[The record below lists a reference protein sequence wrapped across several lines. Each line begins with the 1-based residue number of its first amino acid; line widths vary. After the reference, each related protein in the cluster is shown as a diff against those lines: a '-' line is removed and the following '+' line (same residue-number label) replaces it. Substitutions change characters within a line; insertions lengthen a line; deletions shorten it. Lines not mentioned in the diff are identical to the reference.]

1 MNKIPYQINLSAH
14 HGLENKLSESQESI
28 LIAEDCAL
36 TVAGLFWLIN
46 YAVED
51 EAFNTESE
59 RDSLF
64 LSLSRVAR
72 LGTAVADELTKV
84 ISQIQDAN
92 NRINL
97 PVQK

>member
-1 MNKIPYQINLSAH
+1 MNKIPYQITLAAN
-14 HGLENKLSESQESI
+14 HGLDNKLSESQKDI

-64 LSLSRVAR
+64 LSLTRVAR

-84 ISQIQDAN
+84 IAQIQDADR
-92 NRINL
+92 RINA